1 MPKTLS
7 FFKIR
12 RLYVTEENKSAV
24 LEFMVLFLMV
34 VQLKFKRA
42 LKVKTEDMFL
52 KRIVNTNVI
61 YCISKVVISKPT
73 LVVTL
78 RWIVSFKSDIK
89 S

>member
-24 LEFMVLFLMV
+24 LEFIVLFLIA
-34 VQLKFKRA
+34 VQLKLKRA
-42 LKVKTEDMFL
+42 LKVKTVNMSL
-52 KRIVNTNVI
+52 KRVVNTYVI
-61 YCISKVVISKPT
+61 HCISKVVISKPT
-73 LVVTL
+73 LVFTL